1 MLLDQFTKYK
11 TLHHWSPVPRT
22 LRSEDK
28 RNYDDCYSVRKVH
41 QRLLQRPLKDAEVL
55 G

>member
-1 MLLDQFTKYK
+1 MNYK

-22 LRSEDK
+22 LRSEEDK
-28 RNYDDCYSVRKVH
+28 RNNDDCYSVRKVH
-41 QRLLQRPLKDAEVL
+41 QKLLQRLLKDAEVL